1 MHMRLALSAAIFS
14 CAIVFTTS
22 ANAAP
27 PYINCAKARFSDEK
41 AICKNTQLIQM
52 DAQMST
58 MYDIILGLV
67 AMGTRDALK
76 DEQVQW
82 LIDRRACRADRAC
95 LREFYEFRIEEL
107 DRYIDRARQQGP
119 F

>member
-1 MHMRLALSAAIFS
+1 MRLTLAAAILTS
-14 CAIVFTTS
+14 AIAFTTS
-22 ANAAP
+22 ANAAV
-27 PYINCAKARFSDEK
+27 PYINCAKARFSDER
-41 AICKNTQLIQM
+41 AICKNTLLIQM

-67 AMGTRDALK
+67 PMGTRDALK

-82 LIDRRACRADRAC
+82 LINRRACRADRAC
-95 LREFYEFRIEEL
+95 LREFYEFRIDEL
-107 DRYIDRARQQGP
+107 DRYIDRARRQGP